1 MWLLKKRNKIKLSI
15 LDKDGKPVYEQ
26 REAGDPCPEAAMY
39 SQPLLWCHEVPDDS
53 DSAKDA
59 LRRYKARTGNDIAG
73 YESLTKNV
81 DHQERQPSED
91 DRTKAQL
98 IAEIKKFKGEYKK
111 SDNKEALLV
120 ALSLAEKNYVPEDV
134 TVDDVVSDEHVDS
147 DDDSDDDANA
157 ETDVDEDA
165 DSSGDV
171 SSEDD
176 ETETDED
183 FNPDA
188 DFDE

>member
-15 LDKDGKPVYEQ
+15 LDRDGKPAYEQ
-26 REAGDPCPEAAMY
+26 REAGDPCPEAAMF
-39 SQPLLWCHEVPDDS
+39 SQPLLWCQEVPDDS
-53 DSAKDA
+53 DSAKHA

-134 TVDDVVSDEHVDS
+134 TVDDVVSDEHVVDEETETS
-147 DDDSDDDANA
+147 DD
-157 ETDVDEDA
+157 ETETET
-165 DSSGDV
+165 SG
-171 SSEDD
+171 EDD